1 MPSII
6 PSTLAAD
13 VVSPAGAA
21 ETQGRRAWQTPRVV
35 TGSPDLAVVAAEG
48 IGDLLDHHFF
58 VGS

>member
-1 MPSII
+1 MSPII

-13 VVSPAGAA
+13 DESLAAAA
-21 ETQGRRAWQTPRVV
+21 ETPGRRTWQTPRVIA
-35 TGSPDLAVVAAEG
+35 GSPDLAVGAAEG